1 MTIHLKGEHLNLVVI
16 WSGNFAIFDRVLTL
30 FFAIIG
36 EDVLV
41 ELRQHDD
48 YVSGKEN
55 LERFWVVWFL
65 KFDVLT
71 YSHEREKFIAQFR
84 SAESSR
90 A

>member
-1 MTIHLKGEHLNLVVI
+1 M
-16 WSGNFAIFDRVLTL
+16 LTL

-55 LERFWVVWFL
+55 LERFWVAWFL
-65 KFDVLT
+65 KFDVNLFT
-71 YSHEREKFIAQFR
+71 WTWEIYRTIPLSWEQ
-84 SAESSR
+84 
-90 A
+90 